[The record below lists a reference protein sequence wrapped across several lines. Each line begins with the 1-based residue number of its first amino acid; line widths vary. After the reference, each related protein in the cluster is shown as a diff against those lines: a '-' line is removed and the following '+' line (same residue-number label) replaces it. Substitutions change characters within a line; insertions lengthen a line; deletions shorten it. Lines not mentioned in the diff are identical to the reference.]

1 VTPQANGQYSGSCT
15 PSAYPSQGNVLPRTS
30 DYVNAGSTGS
40 YPTSQIYAA
49 AAGCSGLHL
58 YSFATRDSD
67 SSFYTRQT
75 ANIFISTESNSNE
88 SSGARFG
95 WSVAAGDLNR
105 DGFDDIAIGAPSAEL
120 AVQSTDPNRDHDFT
134 YNGAAFVYFGGQF
147 GIRTNRISTHT
158 LQLQLVLP
166 KTTLA
171 P

>member
-1 VTPQANGQYSGSCT
+1 MPEAQAAIQLHKFTRQPQVVLVYIFT
-15 PSAYPSQGNVLPRTS
+15 PSRLEIATAASTQDKRLISSSQQKAILTNQVELGSAGLSRLVTS
-30 DYVNAGSTGS
+30 
-40 YPTSQIYAA
+40 IE
-49 AAGCSGLHL
+49 
-58 YSFATRDSD
+58 
-67 SSFYTRQT
+67 T
-75 ANIFISTESNSNE
+75 ALTT
-88 SSGARFG
+88 
-95 WSVAAGDLNR
+95 
-105 DGFDDIAIGAPSAEL
+105 IAIGAPSAEL